1 MTEDSKNAGAAR
13 RRPGGSTR
21 AEFYRQCRRWHGY
34 LSAFAFIAL
43 MFFSATG
50 IMLNHPEWFEG
61 VPGETRRSV
70 VTLSPERLAASMQ
83 DEDVPGSLAAAV
95 AELADVIGVFSSGEV
110 SEDTATLRFEGVRGS
125 TDVSVDLRGGR
136 ADVDVVPASASS
148 VLQELHRGTSA
159 GAAWRLLLDVTAALD
174 LGLSLVGYV
183 LFFSLRFRLR
193 TSLALTV
200 GSLVAILAVFVAL
213 VP

>member
-1 MTEDSKNAGAAR
+1 MTDDSKNAGVAP
-13 RRPGGSTR
+13 RRPGGNTR

-61 VPGETRRSV
+61 VPGEARRSV
-70 VTLSPERLAASMQ
+70 VTLSPERLATAMQ
-83 DEDVPGSLAAAV
+83 GEDVPGSLAAAV

-110 SEDTATLRFEGVRGS
+110 SEDTATLRLEGVRGS
-125 TDVSVDLRGGR
+125 TDISVDLRGGQSE
-136 ADVDVVPASASS
+136 VEVVPASASS
-148 VLQELHRGTSA
+148 VLQELHRGTGA
-159 GAAWRLLLDVTAALD
+159 GAAWRLLLDVTAALV

-200 GSLVAILAVFVAL
+200 GSLVSILAVFVAL